1 MDSSEDEISLLVTEM
16 DDGSAQSRITEE
28 TDVEIDTSTQFVA
41 LRGKVR
47 FMTINMDG
55 ARPDSPDKIT

>member
-28 TDVEIDTSTQFVA
+28 TDVEIDTSTQFVPYA
-41 LRGKVR
+41 EKL
-47 FMTINMDG
+47 NL
-55 ARPDSPDKIT
+55 